1 MTTPHSGLP
10 APAAP
15 PAAAQRRIG
24 VSQVIGEL
32 ILTVGVLPLLFA
44 FYESYWTNA
53 ASNRMQDQGLTG
65 LLFLLMEVV
74 FPWVSSL
81 MPYSEVAV

>member
-1 MTTPHSGLP
+1 MFRT
-10 APAAP
+10 A
-15 PAAAQRRIG
+15 R
-24 VSQVIGEL
+24 
-32 ILTVGVLPLLFA
+32 VLPLLFA

-74 FPWVSSL
+74 FAWVSSL